1 MKRYRVRKGSPL
13 HVALMILLALALIV
27 IPGLGN
33 HFIDG
38 MGVL

>member
-1 MKRYRVRKGSPL
+1 MKHYRIRSGSPL
-13 HVALMILLALALIV
+13 HITLMILLALTLIV

>member
-1 MKRYRVRKGSPL
+1 MKHYRIRRGSPL
-13 HVALMILLALALIV
+13 HITLMILLALTLIV

>member
-1 MKRYRVRKGSPL
+1 MKHYRIRSGSPL
-13 HVALMILLALALIV
+13 HVTLMVLLALALII

>member
-1 MKRYRVRKGSPL
+1 MKHYRIRSGSPL
-13 HVALMILLALALIV
+13 HITLMILLALALII

>member
-1 MKRYRVRKGSPL
+1 MKHYRIRRGSPL
-13 HVALMILLALALIV
+13 HVALMILLALTLIV
-27 IPGLGN
+27 LPGLGN